1 MLSVLVIDGDQ
12 DFLDQ
17 FLHTSQNWPDV
28 DVKTARSE
36 KEAEEYLRN
45 NPCDMVLSEYM
56 LPDRDGIEL
65 LRHIRSRY
73 GDLPYIIITG
83 HGSEAVAA
91 EASRYGVSA
100 YIPKRQ
106 NPVSLFSEIYGKI
119 RIEQRRKDAVDALKE
134 KEHRC
139 RAILESQPGFVCR
152 IGLDMAITYA
162 NRAFLLAMGVSEQN
176 EGSHE
181 FTEYL
186 AGEDRT
192 SFLTA
197 VRGLTPGHPSCSIML
212 CLSPPGPGGNAPV
225 WTDWTFTAA
234 FDENQHSTVIQGT
247 GRDISW
253 EREQDEV
260 RKRQLENLAFL
271 SHTAMDFVDMDETAN
286 IFRYIGE
293 KVYSLLPHAVVG
305 VLVYDPAT
313 NTERLESVVADEDV
327 LGAFRQWFGSDLG
340 GITFTLDNETYAKVD
355 YLRRG
360 IIEGPPLYFFLLHE
374 FSEDTCRRVEE
385 QCNLGKT
392 YVLGFTCHEELVG
405 SIAFILR
412 KGATIENPDLLEAF
426 VNQASVALLRWKSR
440 KAAEEEIGR
449 IHADLEQK
457 VRERTRNLEI
467 ANRNLESF
475 SYSVSH
481 DLRAPLRSIEGFSA
495 LLLQEY
501 GNVIPPG
508 GKTLVEKTRQSTV
521 KMAELIDAILEF
533 SRTSRRDLRR
543 EEVDMKALAEDVLD
557 EQLATQHGRQVKVEM
572 GGLPPCW
579 ADPVLIR
586 QVVQNLLSNA
596 LKFSRRR
603 ETPHISL
610 GSFPEGT
617 RCVYYIR
624 DNGVGFDMA
633 YRNHLFK
640 VFERLHDS
648 KDFEGTGIG
657 LAIVENIITRHGGSV
672 WLESDIDKGCTCYFT
687 VGESEGKG
695 IS

>member
-1 MLSVLVIDGDQ
+1 MLSVLVVDGDQ

-17 FLHTSQNWPDV
+17 FLHSSQNWSDV

-36 KEAEEYLRN
+36 NEAEEFLRN
-45 NPCDMVLSEYM
+45 NSFDMVISEYV

-65 LRHIRSRY
+65 LRYIRSRY
-73 GDLPYIIITG
+73 GDLPYLMVTR
-83 HGSEAVAA
+83 HGSEAVAI
-91 EASRYGVSA
+91 EASRFGISA
-100 YIPKRQ
+100 YIPKTQ
-106 NPVSLFSEIYGKI
+106 APVALFSEIYGKI
-119 RIEQRRKDAVDALKE
+119 RMVKGRKDAVDALSE
-134 KEHRC
+134 KESRC

-152 IGLDMAITYA
+152 IGPGMVTKYM
-162 NRAFLLAMGVSEQN
+162 NRALLIAIGLPERAQKIP
-176 EGSHE
+176 GLTE
-181 FTEYL
+181 FIV
-186 AGEDRT
+186 GEDRIR
-192 SFLTA
+192 FLA
-197 VRGLTPGHPSCSIML
+197 AIEGLIPEYPSCTIRL
-212 CLSPPGPGGNAPV
+212 CLSSQASGVHARLH
-225 WTDWTFTAA
+225 TEWTFTAA
-234 FDENQHSTVIQGT
+234 FDENQHYTMIQGA

-253 EREQDEV
+253 EREQDAV

-271 SHTAMDFVDMDETAN
+271 SQTAMNFVDMDESAN
-286 IFRYIGE
+286 IFQYIGE

-305 VLVYDPAT
+305 VVVYDPAT
-313 NTERLESVVADEDV
+313 NSERLESVVADEDI
-327 LGAFRQWFGSDLG
+327 LAAFHQWFGSDLVG
-340 GITFTLDNETYAKVD
+340 KTFTLDNETFAKVD
-355 YLRRG
+355 YLRKG

-374 FSEDTCRRVEE
+374 FPEESCRRVEE

-392 YVLGFTCHEELVG
+392 YVLGFTCHGELFG

-412 KGATIENPDLLEAF
+412 KGATIENPELLEAF

-440 KAAEEEIGR
+440 KAAEEEIAR

-457 VRERTRNLEI
+457 VNERTRNLEL
-467 ANRNLESF
+467 ANKNLESF

-501 GNVIPPG
+501 GNSIPPG
-508 GKTLVEKTRQSTV
+508 GTQLIEKTRQNTV

-543 EEVDMKALAEDVLD
+543 EEVDMTRLVQDVLD
-557 EQLATQHGRQVKVEM
+557 EQLAAASGRNVEVEM
-572 GGLPPCW
+572 GDLPPCR
-579 ADPVLIR
+579 ADPVLMR
-586 QVVQNLLSNA
+586 QVVQNLISNA

-603 ETPHISL
+603 EASHICL
-610 GSFPEGT
+610 GSFLEGT
-617 RCVYYIR
+617 RCVYYVK

-633 YRNHLFK
+633 YRSHLFK

-687 VGESEGKG
+687 IGGEG
-695 IS
+695 